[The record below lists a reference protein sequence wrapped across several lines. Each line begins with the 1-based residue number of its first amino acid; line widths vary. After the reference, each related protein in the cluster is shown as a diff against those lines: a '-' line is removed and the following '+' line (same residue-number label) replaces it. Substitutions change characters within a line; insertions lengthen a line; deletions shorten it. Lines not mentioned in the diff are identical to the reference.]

1 MSAMQTRSVRVS
13 EPALRLAERTLAEQG
28 MTFSGFVRD
37 VVDFVARTGRLP
49 RLDAVPASSSDE
61 RMLAFESWADDLV
74 ARVPADPAYAS
85 APARELLAD
94 ALTERYG

>member
-1 MSAMQTRSVRVS
+1 MPAMQTRSVRVS
-13 EPALRLAERTLAEQG
+13 EPALRLAERTLAERG
-28 MTFSGFVRD
+28 TTVSRLVRD

-49 RLDAVPASSSDE
+49 RLDADPVTSSDE

-85 APARELLAD
+85 APARELLTD